1 MKTLKKY
8 KHLKKGGKPI
18 DSGSYGCGFKPALK
32 CKGKTRKKG
41 VSKLMMEKYAMNE
54 VKLLEPIYTL
64 FTIYPDM
71 KKYVLIPTIENICI
85 PDTFTNSDLN
95 SFDTVCNK
103 LYSYGY
109 KTSNINNKL
118 SDLRLLFMK
127 DGGIT
132 VEQYIQGLH
141 KQQIV
146 HVLKGLR
153 DIYKKVILPMNDNGL
168 FHSDIKHNN
177 IVVKNNSLKLIDFGL
192 MIQHDPSTIHSHF
205 LQHSYYH
212 LIPYSILLFHDMVP
226 FQWHAFYKTH
236 YNLPK
241 QAFIEKCTFHI
252 IDAYRRF
259 QALQSESSRE
269 IYGQRHIKELCD
281 ILFPNE
287 NWLYIISKELA
298 YCYYNFKEENGLFDI
313 LTFYNTAFIYL
324 IDVWGLCSI
333 LVTLLDRLIFINYN
347 RTFIESIK
355 QILKKYMFGMKDYP
369 FDIKENFEKDIGKL
383 TTLIKTSKKKK
394 SKKKFKKHND
404 RSKQ

>member
-8 KHLKKGGKPI
+8 KHQKKGGKPI
-18 DSGSYGCGFKPALK
+18 DSGSYGCVFKPALK

-54 VKLLEPIYTL
+54 VNLLEPIYTL
-64 FTIYPDM
+64 FTLYPDM
-71 KKYVLIPTIENICI
+71 KNYVLIPTIQDICI
-85 PDTFTNSDLN
+85 PDRFTNSDLN
-95 SFDTVCNK
+95 SFDTVCNR

-109 KTSNINNKL
+109 KRSNINSKL
-118 SDLRLLFMK
+118 SDLRLLFME

-141 KQQIV
+141 KQQIF
-146 HVLKGLR
+146 HVIKGLR
-153 DIYKKVILPMNDNGL
+153 DIYKKVIIPMNDNRL
-168 FHSDIKHNN
+168 FHSDIKDNN
-177 IVVKNNSLKLIDFGL
+177 ILVKNNSLKLIDFGL
-192 MIQHDPSTIHSHF
+192 MIQHDPSTIHPRF
-205 LQHSYYH
+205 LQHSYHH

-226 FQWHAFYKTH
+226 FQWNVFYNTH

-241 QAFIEKCTFHI
+241 QQFIEKCTFHI
-252 IDAYRRF
+252 IDAYRTF

-269 IYGQRHIKELCD
+269 IYGQRHIKELCA

-287 NWLYIISKELA
+287 NWLYLISKELA
-298 YCYYNFKEENGLFDI
+298 YCYYNFKQEDGLFDM

-324 IDVWGLCSI
+324 IDVWGLSSI
-333 LVTLLDRLIFINYN
+333 LVTLLERLIFIKYN

-383 TTLIKTSKKKK
+383 TTLIKTSKNKKSNKKK
-394 SKKKFKKHND
+394 HS
-404 RSKQ
+404 SKQ

>member
-18 DSGSYGCGFKPALK
+18 DSGSYGCVFKPALK

-71 KKYVLIPTIENICI
+71 KKYVLIPTIEDICI
-85 PDTFTNSDLN
+85 PDTFTKSDLN
-95 SFDTVCNK
+95 SFDTMCNR

-205 LQHSYYH
+205 LQHSYHH

-226 FQWHAFYKTH
+226 FHWHAFYKTH

-241 QAFIEKCTFHI
+241 QPFIEKCTFHI

-298 YCYYNFKEENGLFDI
+298 YCYYNFKEENGLFDM

-394 SKKKFKKHND
+394 SKKKSKKHND

>member
-18 DSGSYGCGFKPALK
+18 DSGSYGCVFKPALK

-71 KKYVLIPTIENICI
+71 KKYVLIPTIEDICI
-85 PDTFTNSDLN
+85 PDTFTKSDLN
-95 SFDTVCNK
+95 SFDTMCNR

-177 IVVKNNSLKLIDFGL
+177 IVVKNNSFKLIDFGL

-205 LQHSYYH
+205 LQHSYHH
-212 LIPYSILLFHDMVP
+212 LSPYSILLFHDMVP
-226 FQWHAFYKTH
+226 FHWHAFYKTH

-241 QAFIEKCTFHI
+241 QPFIEKCTFHI

-298 YCYYNFKEENGLFDI
+298 YCYYNFKEENGLFDM

-394 SKKKFKKHND
+394 SKKKSKKHND

>member
-18 DSGSYGCGFKPALK
+18 DSGSYGCVFKPALK

-71 KKYVLIPTIENICI
+71 KKYVLIPTIQDICI

-95 SFDTVCNK
+95 SFDTVCNR

-168 FHSDIKHNN
+168 FHSDIKDNN
-177 IVVKNNSLKLIDFGL
+177 ILVKNNSLKLIDFGL
-192 MIQHDPSTIHSHF
+192 MIQHDPSTIHSRF
-205 LQHSYYH
+205 LQHSYHH
-212 LIPYSILLFHDMVP
+212 LSPYSILLFHDMVP
-226 FQWHAFYKTH
+226 FHWHAFYKTH

-269 IYGQRHIKELCD
+269 IYGQSYIKELCA

-298 YCYYNFKEENGLFDI
+298 YCYYNFKEENGLFDM

-355 QILKKYMFGMKDYP
+355 QILKKYMFGMKNYP

-394 SKKKFKKHND
+394 SKKKKHGSN
-404 RSKQ
+404 

>member
-18 DSGSYGCGFKPALK
+18 DSGSYGCVFKPALK

-71 KKYVLIPTIENICI
+71 KKYVLIPTIQDICI

-95 SFDTVCNK
+95 SFDTVCNR

-168 FHSDIKHNN
+168 FHSDIKDNN
-177 IVVKNNSLKLIDFGL
+177 ILVKNNSLKLIDFGL
-192 MIQHDPSTIHSHF
+192 MIQHDPSTIDSRF
-205 LQHSYYH
+205 LQHSYHH
-212 LIPYSILLFHDMVP
+212 LSPYSILLFHDMVP
-226 FQWHAFYKTH
+226 FHWHAFYKTH

-241 QAFIEKCTFHI
+241 QPFIEKCTFHI

-298 YCYYNFKEENGLFDI
+298 YCYYNFKEENGLFDM

-355 QILKKYMFGMKDYP
+355 QILKKYMFGMKNYP

-394 SKKKFKKHND
+394 SKKKSKKHND